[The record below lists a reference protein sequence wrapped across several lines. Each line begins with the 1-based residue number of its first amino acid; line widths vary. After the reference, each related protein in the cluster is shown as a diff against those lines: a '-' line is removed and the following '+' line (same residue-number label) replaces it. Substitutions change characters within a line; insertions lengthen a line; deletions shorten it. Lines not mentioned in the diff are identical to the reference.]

1 MDTPPVDASGW
12 PQDARRVRCLL
23 LTSALGLGHVR
34 AAQNIESALRRLAPA
49 ATIDTVDFWSLM
61 NPGVANAI
69 RRIYLRLVQER
80 AQVYEQIYQ
89 LDERTWRDVLEADEP
104 PASVLQLLSLIDSVR
119 ADRAALEPRGGP
131 YLADRMLFPMLCAV
145 LPGQPVPLPANGAAL
160 RLAIAKIAWQS
171 LSRRLER
178 KLRKLQPDV
187 VISTQMVPAALLADL
202 KRRQSLDVP
211 SIGVVTDFGLHDF
224 WRQPQTDLYC
234 VGHESLVPG
243 DSPCAARSIATGV
256 PLGERFTVL
265 PSQRH
270 ARHALGLESGACV
283 ALVLGGGL
291 GLGVESMTNA
301 VLAAR
306 RDLRV
311 IAVAGRNDAA
321 LDQLQELARAHPERL
336 AVTGWTDHMEV
347 LLRASDLVVGKPGGL
362 TVAECLAAGRPLLAT
377 GCLHGQEG
385 HNVRFIERHGVGRLV
400 DPADLTTT
408 LADWLAR
415 PELLAAMQARAARLG
430 RQDGARHVARRALA
444 LCRPASA
451 QAA

>member
-1 MDTPPVDASGW
+1 MDTPPVDATRR
-12 PQDARRVRCLL
+12 PRDARRVRCLL

-34 AAQNIESALRRLAPA
+34 AARNIESALRRLAPGSE
-49 ATIDTVDFWSLM
+49 IDTLDFWSLM

-80 AQVYEQIYQ
+80 ALVYEQIYQ
-89 LDERTWRDVLEADEP
+89 LDERTWRDVLEAEEP

-131 YLADRMLFPMLCAV
+131 YLADRVLFPMLCAV

-160 RLAIAKIAWQS
+160 RLAIAKIAWQ
-171 LSRRLER
+171 LLARRLEKR
-178 KLRKLQPDV
+178 LSKLGPDV
-187 VISTQMVPAALLADL
+187 VIGTQMVPAALLADL
-202 KRRQSLDVP
+202 KRRQLLDVP

-224 WRQPQTDLYC
+224 WRQAETDLFC
-234 VGHESLVPG
+234 VGHESLLPRE
-243 DSPCAARSIATGV
+243 PPFAARSVATGV
-256 PLGERFTVL
+256 PLGERFATL
-265 PSQRH
+265 PSRWQ
-270 ARHALGLESGACV
+270 ARRVLGLDAGACV

-291 GLGVESMTNA
+291 GLGVESMTRA

-306 RDLRV
+306 RDLQV

-321 LDQLQELARAHPERL
+321 LGQLRGLARAHPGRL
-336 AVTGWTDHMEV
+336 AVVGWTDRMEV
-347 LLRASDLVVGKPGGL
+347 LLRAADLVVGKPGGL
-362 TVAECLAAGRPLLAT
+362 TLAECLAAGRPLMAT

-385 HNVRFIERHGVGRLV
+385 HNIRFIARHGVGQLV
-400 DPADLTTT
+400 DQDDVTTT

-430 RQDGARHVARRALA
+430 RQDGAHQVARRALA
-444 LCRPASA
+444 MCRPVSA